1 MNTNSI
7 KFNNGKK
14 TLFGNFDF
22 YKLCISIAVPVM
34 LQQLTMGMVSLIDN
48 FMVAE
53 LGDIKMAAVNV
64 SNQLNF
70 IYLVILNTCYGAGG
84 IYMAQNN
91 GADNKEGM
99 QQAFRF
105 KVILPLVI
113 SISYMILM
121 LVNPEIFMRL
131 MTRGNA
137 SQEEI
142 LLSSTKYMSIIAFT
156 FIPIS
161 ISGAIGTSYREIGK
175 PHIPLIIS
183 VIATLCNTIGNYIL
197 IYGNLGA
204 PRLEEKGAAIATLI
218 ARIIEMI
225 LFIVYIKLH
234 KEKFY
239 VRTREIL
246 KVKLN
251 VFYSMLKKSS
261 LIFLSEIS
269 WGLSEM
275 FMTALYNSR
284 GGAETVAGMA
294 SGFTIANIFYLVFQ
308 GIFVSTMVVVGG
320 TLGRGELDDARNKA
334 RWILNGSVIAGLVV
348 GLVQMSSTLLIPFIF
363 SKLTIDAQAIT
374 RNLVILI
381 ACYMPVWTYINA
393 QFAVSRAGGDTV
405 FGFAVDVPV
414 SLLMF
419 APLALILAKF
429 TSVGP
434 VAMFG
439 IAKLTDFAK
448 ITVGVI
454 MLKKERWV
462 RKLTE

>member
-7 KFNNGKK
+7 KANNKI
-14 TLFGNFDF
+14 TMFGNFDF

-34 LQQLTMGMVSLIDN
+34 LQQLIMGMVSLIDN

-64 SNQLNF
+64 SNQMNF

-105 KVILPLVI
+105 KVILPLTI
-113 SISYMILM
+113 SIAYMILM

-131 MTRGNA
+131 MTHGNA

-142 LLSSTKYMSIIAFT
+142 LISSTKYMSIIAFT

-183 VIATLCNTIGNYIL
+183 VIATFCNAAGNYIL
-197 IYGNLGA
+197 IYGNFGA

-218 ARIIEMI
+218 ARIIEMV

-246 KVKLN
+246 KVKLS
-251 VFYSMLKKSS
+251 VFYSMLSKSS

-269 WGLSEM
+269 WGISEM

-294 SGFTIANIFYLVFQ
+294 SGFTIANIFFLVFQ

-320 TLGRGELDDARNKA
+320 TLGRGELDDARKKA
-334 RWILNGSVIAGLVV
+334 KWIRSGSIVAGIII
-348 GLVQMSSTLLIPFIF
+348 GLIEMSSIFLIPIIF
-363 SKLTIDAQAIT
+363 SKLTTDAQTIT
-374 RNLVILI
+374 RNLVILVS
-381 ACYMPVWTYINA
+381 CYMPVWTYINS
-393 QFAVSRAGGDTV
+393 QFAVSRAGGDTI
-405 FGFAVDVPV
+405 FGVAVDVPV
-414 SLLMF
+414 SLLLF
-419 APLALILAKF
+419 APIALILAKF

-439 IAKLTDFAK
+439 IAKLTDFIK
-448 ITVGVI
+448 ITIGII
-454 MLKKERWV
+454 MLRKERWV
-462 RKLTE
+462 KKLTE

>member
-7 KFNNGKK
+7 KANNKI
-14 TLFGNFDF
+14 TMFGNFDF

-34 LQQLTMGMVSLIDN
+34 LQQLIMGMVSLIDN

-64 SNQLNF
+64 SNQMNF

-105 KVILPLVI
+105 KVILPLTI
-113 SISYMILM
+113 SIAYMILM

-131 MTRGNA
+131 MTHGNA

-142 LLSSTKYMSIIAFT
+142 LISSTKYMSIIAFT

-183 VIATLCNTIGNYIL
+183 VIATFCNTAGNYIL
-197 IYGNLGA
+197 IYGNFGA

-246 KVKLN
+246 KVKLS
-251 VFYSMLKKSS
+251 VFYSMLSKSS

-269 WGLSEM
+269 WGISEM

-294 SGFTIANIFYLVFQ
+294 SGFTIANIFFLVFQ

-320 TLGRGELDDARNKA
+320 TLGRGELDDARKKA
-334 RWILNGSVIAGLVV
+334 KWIRSGSIVAGIII
-348 GLVQMSSTLLIPFIF
+348 GLIEMSSIFLIPIIF
-363 SKLTIDAQAIT
+363 SKLTPDAQTIT
-374 RNLVILI
+374 RNLVILVS
-381 ACYMPVWTYINA
+381 CYMPVWTYINS
-393 QFAVSRAGGDTV
+393 QFAVSRAGGDTI
-405 FGFAVDVPV
+405 FGVAVDVPV
-414 SLLMF
+414 SLLLF
-419 APLALILAKF
+419 APIALILAKF

-439 IAKLTDFAK
+439 IAKLTDFIK
-448 ITVGVI
+448 ITIGII
-454 MLKKERWV
+454 MLRKERWV
-462 RKLTE
+462 KKLTE

>member
-7 KFNNGKK
+7 KANNKI
-14 TLFGNFDF
+14 TMFGNFDF

-34 LQQLTMGMVSLIDN
+34 LQQLIMGMVSLIDN

-64 SNQLNF
+64 SNQMNF

-105 KVILPLVI
+105 KVILPLTI
-113 SISYMILM
+113 SIAYMILM

-131 MTRGNA
+131 MTHGNA

-142 LLSSTKYMSIIAFT
+142 LISSTKYMSIIAFT

-183 VIATLCNTIGNYIL
+183 VIATFCNATGNYIL
-197 IYGNLGA
+197 IYGNFGA

-218 ARIIEMI
+218 ARIIEMV

-246 KVKLN
+246 KVKLS
-251 VFYSMLKKSS
+251 VFYSMLSKSS

-269 WGLSEM
+269 WGISEM

-294 SGFTIANIFYLVFQ
+294 SGFTIANIFFLVFQ

-320 TLGRGELDDARNKA
+320 TLGRGELDDARKKA
-334 RWILNGSVIAGLVV
+334 KWIRSGSIVAGIII
-348 GLVQMSSTLLIPFIF
+348 GLIEMSSIFLIPIIF
-363 SKLTIDAQAIT
+363 SKLTPDAQTIT
-374 RNLVILI
+374 RNLVILVS
-381 ACYMPVWTYINA
+381 CYMPVWTYINS
-393 QFAVSRAGGDTV
+393 QFAVSRAGGDTI
-405 FGFAVDVPV
+405 FGVAVDVPV
-414 SLLMF
+414 SLLLF
-419 APLALILAKF
+419 APIALILAKF

-439 IAKLTDFAK
+439 IAKLTDFIK
-448 ITVGVI
+448 ITIGII
-454 MLKKERWV
+454 MLRKERWV
-462 RKLTE
+462 KKLTE

>member
-1 MNTNSI
+1 MTDDLRNLRKNKI
-7 KFNNGKK
+7 
-14 TLFGNFDF
+14 FGDLNF
-22 YKLCISIAVPVM
+22 YKLCVSIAVPVM
-34 LQQLTMGMVSLIDN
+34 AQQLIMGMVSLIDN

-64 SNQLNF
+64 ANQLNF
-70 IYLVILNTCYGAGG
+70 IYMVILNTCYGAGA

-99 QQAFRF
+99 RQAFRF
-105 KVILPLVI
+105 KVILPFIISVI
-113 SISYMILM
+113 YMILM
-121 LVNPEIFMRL
+121 LINPEIFMRL
-131 MTRGNA
+131 LTKGNHA
-137 SQEEI
+137 QKEI
-142 LLSSTKYMSIIAFT
+142 LISSSKYMNVIAFT
-156 FIPIS
+156 FIPLS
-161 ISGAIGTSYREIGK
+161 ISGAIGSSYREIGK

-183 VIATLCNTIGNYIL
+183 VIATACNTFGNWIL

-204 PRLEEKGAAIATLI
+204 PRLEETGAAIATLI
-218 ARIIEMI
+218 ARIIETA
-225 LFIVYIKLH
+225 LFIIYIKLH

-246 KVKLN
+246 KVKINIFLAMLN
-251 VFYSMLKKSS
+251 KSS

-269 WGLSEM
+269 WGISEM

-308 GIFVSTMVVVGG
+308 GIFVSTMVIVGG
-320 TLGRGELDDARNKA
+320 DLGRGELKEAKNKA
-334 RWILNGSVIAGLVV
+334 KWIMNGAIIAGLAV
-348 GLVQMSSTLLIPFIF
+348 GLIEMSSIFLIPLIF
-363 SKLTIDAQAIT
+363 SKLTVDAQAIT

-381 ACYMPVWTYINA
+381 SCYMPVWTYINS
-393 QFAVSRAGGDTV
+393 QFAVARAGGDTL

-414 SLLMF
+414 SLLLF
-419 APLALILAKF
+419 APIALILAKF

-439 IAKLTDFAK
+439 IAKLSDFAK
-448 ITVGVI
+448 ITIAAI
-454 MLKKERWV
+454 MLKKERWI

>member
-1 MNTNSI
+1 
-7 KFNNGKK
+7 
-14 TLFGNFDF
+14 
-22 YKLCISIAVPVM
+22 
-34 LQQLTMGMVSLIDN
+34 
-48 FMVAE
+48 
-53 LGDIKMAAVNV
+53 
-64 SNQLNF
+64 
-70 IYLVILNTCYGAGG
+70 
-84 IYMAQNN
+84 
-91 GADNKEGM
+91 
-99 QQAFRF
+99 
-105 KVILPLVI
+105 
-113 SISYMILM
+113 
-121 LVNPEIFMRL
+121 
-131 MTRGNA
+131 
-137 SQEEI
+137 
-142 LLSSTKYMSIIAFT
+142 
-156 FIPIS
+156 
-161 ISGAIGTSYREIGK
+161 
-175 PHIPLIIS
+175 
-183 VIATLCNTIGNYIL
+183 
-197 IYGNLGA
+197 
-204 PRLEEKGAAIATLI
+204 
-218 ARIIEMI
+218 MI

-251 VFYSMLKKSS
+251 IFYSMLKKSS

-320 TLGRGELDDARNKA
+320 TLGRGELEDARNKA

-429 TSVGP
+429 TAVGP

>member
-1 MNTNSI
+1 MNTNSM

-34 LQQLTMGMVSLIDN
+34 LQQLIMGMVSLIDN

-183 VIATLCNTIGNYIL
+183 VIATFCNTLGNYIL
-197 IYGNLGA
+197 IYGNFGA

-320 TLGRGELDDARNKA
+320 TLGRGELEDARNKA

-348 GLVQMSSTLLIPFIF
+348 GLVQCHLL
-363 SKLTIDAQAIT
+363 
-374 RNLVILI
+374 
-381 ACYMPVWTYINA
+381 Y
-393 QFAVSRAGGDTV
+393 
-405 FGFAVDVPV
+405 
-414 SLLMF
+414 
-419 APLALILAKF
+419 
-429 TSVGP
+429 
-434 VAMFG
+434 
-439 IAKLTDFAK
+439 
-448 ITVGVI
+448 
-454 MLKKERWV
+454 
-462 RKLTE
+462 

>member
-1 MNTNSI
+1 MKYGLNYSKNKI
-7 KFNNGKK
+7 
-14 TLFGNFDF
+14 FGNWDF

-34 LQQLTMGMVSLIDN
+34 AQQLIMGMVSLIDN
-48 FMVAE
+48 FMVAG

-64 SNQLNF
+64 ANQLNF
-70 IYLVILNTCYGAGG
+70 IYLVLIYTFYGAGG

-91 GADNKEGM
+91 GANNSEGM

-105 KVILPLVI
+105 KVILPLII
-113 SISYMILM
+113 SVVYMILM
-121 LVNPEIFMRL
+121 LINPEIFMRL
-131 MTRGNA
+131 LTQGNHA
-137 SQEEI
+137 QKEI
-142 LLSSTKYMSIIAFT
+142 LESSSKYMHIIAFT

-161 ISGAIGTSYREIGK
+161 ISGAIGSSYREIGK

-183 VIATLCNTIGNYIL
+183 VIATACNTLGNWIL

-204 PRLEEKGAAIATLI
+204 PRLEETGAAIATLI
-218 ARIIEMI
+218 ARIIEMS
-225 LFIVYIKLH
+225 LFIIYIKLH

-246 KVKLN
+246 KVKIS
-251 VFYSMLKKSS
+251 VFLSMLNKSS

-308 GIFVSTMVVVGG
+308 GVHVATMVIVGG
-320 TLGRGELDDARNKA
+320 SLGRGELEEAKSKA
-334 RWILNGSVIAGLVV
+334 KWIMNGSIIAGLIV
-348 GLVQMSSTLLIPFIF
+348 GLIEMSSIFSIPFIF
-363 SKLTIDAQAIT
+363 SKLTVDAQAIT
-374 RNLVILI
+374 RNLVILV
-381 ACYMPVWTYINA
+381 ACYMPIWTYINS
-393 QFAVSRAGGDTV
+393 QFAVARAGGDTL
-405 FGFAVDVPV
+405 FGFMADVPT
-414 SLLMF
+414 SLLLF
-419 APLALILAKF
+419 APVALILAKF

-434 VAMFG
+434 VGMFG
-439 IAKLTDFAK
+439 IAKLTDFVK
-448 ITVGVI
+448 ITVAVI

-462 RKLTE
+462 KKLTE

>member
-7 KFNNGKK
+7 KSNNKI
-14 TLFGNFDF
+14 TMFGNFDF

-34 LQQLTMGMVSLIDN
+34 LQQLIMGMVSLIDN

-64 SNQLNF
+64 SNQMNF

-105 KVILPLVI
+105 KVILPLII
-113 SISYMILM
+113 SITYMILM

-131 MTRGNA
+131 MTQGNA

-142 LLSSTKYMSIIAFT
+142 LISSTKYMSIIAFT

-183 VIATLCNTIGNYIL
+183 VIATFCNTAGNYIL
-197 IYGNLGA
+197 IYGNFGA

-251 VFYSMLKKSS
+251 VFYSMLSKSS
-261 LIFLSEIS
+261 LIFFSEIS
-269 WGLSEM
+269 WGISEM

-294 SGFTIANIFYLVFQ
+294 SGFTIANIFFLVFQ

-320 TLGRGELDDARNKA
+320 TLGRGELDDARKKA
-334 RWILNGSVIAGLVV
+334 KWIRSGAIVAGIII
-348 GLVQMSSTLLIPFIF
+348 GLIEMSSIFLIPIIF
-363 SKLTIDAQAIT
+363 SKLTPDAQTIT
-374 RNLVILI
+374 RNLVILVS
-381 ACYMPVWTYINA
+381 CYMPVWTYINS
-393 QFAVSRAGGDTV
+393 QFAVSRAGGDTM
-405 FGFAVDVPV
+405 FGVAVDVPV
-414 SLLMF
+414 SLLLF
-419 APLALILAKF
+419 APIALILAKF

-439 IAKLTDFAK
+439 IAKLTDFIK
-448 ITVGVI
+448 ITIGII
-454 MLKKERWV
+454 MLRKERWV
-462 RKLTE
+462 KKLTE

>member
-7 KFNNGKK
+7 KANNKI
-14 TLFGNFDF
+14 TMFGNFDF

-34 LQQLTMGMVSLIDN
+34 LQQLIMGMVSLIDN

-64 SNQLNF
+64 SNQMNF

-105 KVILPLVI
+105 KVILPLTI
-113 SISYMILM
+113 SIAYMILM

-131 MTRGNA
+131 MTHGNA

-142 LLSSTKYMSIIAFT
+142 LISSTKYMSIIAFT

-183 VIATLCNTIGNYIL
+183 VIATFCNAAGNYIL
-197 IYGNLGA
+197 IYGNFGA

-218 ARIIEMI
+218 ARIIEMV

-246 KVKLN
+246 KVKLS
-251 VFYSMLKKSS
+251 VFYSMLSKSS

-269 WGLSEM
+269 WGISEM

-294 SGFTIANIFYLVFQ
+294 SGFTIANIFFLVFQ

-320 TLGRGELDDARNKA
+320 TLGRGELDDARKKA
-334 RWILNGSVIAGLVV
+334 KWIRSGSIVAGIII
-348 GLVQMSSTLLIPFIF
+348 GLIEMSSIFLIPIIF
-363 SKLTIDAQAIT
+363 SKLTPDAQTIT
-374 RNLVILI
+374 RNLVILVS
-381 ACYMPVWTYINA
+381 CYMPVWTYINS
-393 QFAVSRAGGDTV
+393 QFAVSRAGGDTI
-405 FGFAVDVPV
+405 FGVAVDVPV
-414 SLLMF
+414 SLLLF
-419 APLALILAKF
+419 APIALILAKF

-439 IAKLTDFAK
+439 IAKLTDFIK
-448 ITVGVI
+448 ITIGII
-454 MLKKERWV
+454 MLRKERWV
-462 RKLTE
+462 KKLTE

>member
-1 MNTNSI
+1 MTDDLRNLRKNKI
-7 KFNNGKK
+7 
-14 TLFGNFDF
+14 FGDLNF
-22 YKLCISIAVPVM
+22 YKLCVSIAVPVM
-34 LQQLTMGMVSLIDN
+34 AQQLIMGMVSLIDN

-64 SNQLNF
+64 ANQLNF
-70 IYLVILNTCYGAGG
+70 IYMVILNTCYGAGA

-99 QQAFRF
+99 RQAFRF
-105 KVILPLVI
+105 KVILPFIISVI
-113 SISYMILM
+113 YMILM
-121 LVNPEIFMRL
+121 LINPEIFMRL
-131 MTRGNA
+131 LTKGNHA
-137 SQEEI
+137 QKEI
-142 LLSSTKYMSIIAFT
+142 LISSSKYMNVIAFT
-156 FIPIS
+156 FIPLS
-161 ISGAIGTSYREIGK
+161 ISGAIGSSYREIGK

-183 VIATLCNTIGNYIL
+183 VIATACNTFGNWIL

-204 PRLEEKGAAIATLI
+204 PRLEETGAAIATLI
-218 ARIIEMI
+218 ARIIETA
-225 LFIVYIKLH
+225 LFIIYIKLH
-234 KEKFY
+234 REKFY

-246 KVKLN
+246 KVKINIFLAMLN
-251 VFYSMLKKSS
+251 KSS

-269 WGLSEM
+269 WGISEM

-308 GIFVSTMVVVGG
+308 GIFVSTMVIVGG
-320 TLGRGELDDARNKA
+320 DLGRGELKEAKNKA
-334 RWILNGSVIAGLVV
+334 KWIMNGAIIAGLAV
-348 GLVQMSSTLLIPFIF
+348 GLIEMSSIFLIPLIF
-363 SKLTIDAQAIT
+363 SKLTVDAQAIT

-381 ACYMPVWTYINA
+381 SCYMPVWTYINS
-393 QFAVSRAGGDTV
+393 QFAVARAGGDTL

-414 SLLMF
+414 SLLLF
-419 APLALILAKF
+419 APIALILAKF

-439 IAKLTDFAK
+439 IAKLSDFAK
-448 ITVGVI
+448 ITIAAI
-454 MLKKERWV
+454 MLKKERWI

>member
-1 MNTNSI
+1 MNSNSI
-7 KFNNGKK
+7 KTNNKI
-14 TLFGNFDF
+14 TMFGNFDF

-34 LQQLTMGMVSLIDN
+34 LQQLIMGMVSLIDN

-113 SISYMILM
+113 SSAYMILM

-131 MTRGNA
+131 MIKGNA
-137 SQEEI
+137 SQEAI
-142 LLSSTKYMSIIAFT
+142 LASSTKYMSIIAFT

-175 PHIPLIIS
+175 PHIPLVIS
-183 VIATLCNTIGNYIL
+183 VIAIFCNTFGNYIL
-197 IYGNLGA
+197 IYGNFGA

-251 VFYSMLKKSS
+251 IFYSMLSKSS

-269 WGLSEM
+269 WGISEM

-294 SGFTIANIFYLVFQ
+294 SGFTIANIFFLVFQ

-320 TLGRGELDDARNKA
+320 TLGRGELDDARKKA
-334 RWILNGSVIAGLVV
+334 KWIRSGAIAAGIIIGLIE
-348 GLVQMSSTLLIPFIF
+348 MSSIFLIPIIF
-363 SKLTIDAQAIT
+363 SKLTLDAQAIT
-374 RNLVILI
+374 RNLVILVS
-381 ACYMPVWTYINA
+381 CYMPVWTYINS
-393 QFAVSRAGGDTV
+393 QFAVSRAGGDTI
-405 FGFAVDVPV
+405 FGVAVDVPV
-414 SLLMF
+414 SLLLF
-419 APLALILAKF
+419 APIALILAKF

-439 IAKLTDFAK
+439 IAKLTDFVK
-448 ITVGVI
+448 ITIGII
-454 MLKKERWV
+454 MLRKERWV
-462 RKLTE
+462 KKLTE

>member
-183 VIATLCNTIGNYIL
+183 VIATFCNTIGNYIL
-197 IYGNLGA
+197 IYGNFGA

-239 VRTREIL
+239 VKTREIL

-393 QFAVSRAGGDTV
+393 QFAVSRSGGDTV

-429 TSVGP
+429 TAVGP

>member
-7 KFNNGKK
+7 KANNKI
-14 TLFGNFDF
+14 TMFGNFDF

-34 LQQLTMGMVSLIDN
+34 LQQLIMGMVSLIDN

-64 SNQLNF
+64 SNQMNF

-105 KVILPLVI
+105 KVILPLTI
-113 SISYMILM
+113 SIAYMILM

-131 MTRGNA
+131 MTHGNA

-142 LLSSTKYMSIIAFT
+142 LISSTKYMSIIAFT

-183 VIATLCNTIGNYIL
+183 VIATFCNAAGNYIL
-197 IYGNLGA
+197 IYGNFGA

-218 ARIIEMI
+218 ARIIEMV

-246 KVKLN
+246 KVKLS
-251 VFYSMLKKSS
+251 VFYSMLSKSS

-269 WGLSEM
+269 WGISEM

-294 SGFTIANIFYLVFQ
+294 SGFTIANIFFLVFQ

-320 TLGRGELDDARNKA
+320 TLGRGELDDARKKA
-334 RWILNGSVIAGLVV
+334 KWIRSGSIVAGIII
-348 GLVQMSSTLLIPFIF
+348 GLIEMSSIFLIPIIF
-363 SKLTIDAQAIT
+363 SKLTPDAQTIT
-374 RNLVILI
+374 RNLVILVS
-381 ACYMPVWTYINA
+381 CYMPVWTYINS
-393 QFAVSRAGGDTV
+393 QFAVSRAGGDTI
-405 FGFAVDVPV
+405 FGVAVDVPV
-414 SLLMF
+414 SLLLF
-419 APLALILAKF
+419 VPIALILAKF

-439 IAKLTDFAK
+439 IAKLTDFIK
-448 ITVGVI
+448 ITIGII
-454 MLKKERWV
+454 MLRKERWV
-462 RKLTE
+462 KKLTE

>member
-7 KFNNGKK
+7 KANNKI
-14 TLFGNFDF
+14 TMFGNFDF

-34 LQQLTMGMVSLIDN
+34 LQQLIMGMVSLIDN

-64 SNQLNF
+64 SNQMNF

-105 KVILPLVI
+105 KVILPLTI
-113 SISYMILM
+113 SIAYMILM
-121 LVNPEIFMRL
+121 LVNPEIFMSL
-131 MTRGNA
+131 MTHGNA

-142 LLSSTKYMSIIAFT
+142 LISSTKYMSIIAFT

-183 VIATLCNTIGNYIL
+183 VIATFCNAAGNYIL
-197 IYGNLGA
+197 IYGNFGA

-218 ARIIEMI
+218 ARIIEMV

-246 KVKLN
+246 KVKLS
-251 VFYSMLKKSS
+251 VFYSMLSKSS

-269 WGLSEM
+269 WGISEM

-294 SGFTIANIFYLVFQ
+294 SGFTIANIFFLVFQ

-320 TLGRGELDDARNKA
+320 TLGRGELDDARKKA
-334 RWILNGSVIAGLVV
+334 KWIRSGSIVAGIII
-348 GLVQMSSTLLIPFIF
+348 GLIEMSSIFLIPIIF
-363 SKLTIDAQAIT
+363 SKLTPDAQTIT
-374 RNLVILI
+374 RNLVILVS
-381 ACYMPVWTYINA
+381 CYMPVWTYINS
-393 QFAVSRAGGDTV
+393 QFAVSRAGGDTI
-405 FGFAVDVPV
+405 FGVAVDVPV
-414 SLLMF
+414 SLLLF
-419 APLALILAKF
+419 APIALILAKF

-439 IAKLTDFAK
+439 IAKLTDFIK
-448 ITVGVI
+448 ITIGII
-454 MLKKERWV
+454 MLRKERWV
-462 RKLTE
+462 KKLTE